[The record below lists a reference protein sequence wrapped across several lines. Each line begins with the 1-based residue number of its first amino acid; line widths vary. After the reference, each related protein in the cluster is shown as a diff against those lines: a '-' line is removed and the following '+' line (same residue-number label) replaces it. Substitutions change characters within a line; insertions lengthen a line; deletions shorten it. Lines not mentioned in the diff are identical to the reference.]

1 MIEKAKEFIK
11 YLEEDK
17 HLALA
22 YAITN
27 KELDVDTLSSLLNKY
42 VKVKKTLNTEELK
55 EKEF

>member
-17 HLALA
+17 HVALA

-27 KELDVDTLSSLLNKY
+27 KELDVDTLSSLLNRY
-42 VKVKKTLNTEELK
+42 VKTRKILDQRGEQDD
-55 EKEF
+55 